1 MVTNTHHTKR
11 HAFTMIELIFA
22 IVIIAIT
29 VISLPMMTNA
39 TQKGVEQ
46 NIIQEA
52 IFAASSQLM
61 GILSGYW
68 DERSMED
75 ANLSDY
81 SRVID
86 LSGDCNATT
95 RLRPGHI
102 AQPFHRRCLDS
113 NSTGGLNA
121 TGGTYYSLDDAVA
134 AVNGTTDIFD
144 NPNASETGYKD
155 TYESNATISRTNDLK
170 KITITIKNS
179 DGDMIT
185 KLITYSANVGEPQYY
200 KRIMP

>member
-1 MVTNTHHTKR
+1 VVRKIHHSKR
-11 HAFTMIELIFA
+11 YAFTMIELIFA
-22 IVIIAIT
+22 IVIIAIA
-29 VISLPMMTNA
+29 VVSLPVMTNA

-61 GILSGYW
+61 GVLAGYW

-86 LSGDCNATT
+86 LSGDCNTTT

-113 NSTGGLNA
+113 NTTGGLNA

-134 AVNGTTDIFD
+134 AVNGTADIFD
-144 NPNASETGYKD
+144 NPNASATGYKD
-155 TYESNATISRTNDLK
+155 TYKSNATISRTNDLK
-170 KITITIKNS
+170 KIIITVNNS
-179 DGDMIT
+179 DGDTIT

-200 KRIMP
+200 KRTMP